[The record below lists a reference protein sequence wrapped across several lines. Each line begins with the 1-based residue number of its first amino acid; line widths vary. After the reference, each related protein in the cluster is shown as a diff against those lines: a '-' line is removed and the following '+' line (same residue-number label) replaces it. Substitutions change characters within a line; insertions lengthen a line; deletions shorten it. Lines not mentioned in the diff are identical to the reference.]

1 MLEGIPVVFSV
12 ELVEAKFNR
21 DFFVVS
27 NRCFLKDYV
36 SSVVFPTSL
45 DVSFPIYVSVS
56 SSFNVDRKVV
66 FCPSVKGG
74 GLIVV

>member
-1 MLEGIPVVFSV
+1 MLNGVPVIFSV

-21 DFFVVS
+21 NFFVVS
-27 NRCFLKDYV
+27 SRCLLKDYV

-45 DVSFPIYVSVS
+45 DVSFPIYISMC
-56 SSFNVDRKVV
+56 SSFNVERKVI
-66 FCPSVKGG
+66 FCSSFKGG